1 MSWNK
6 RKAML
11 AMLYISAKQDWRI
24 DLYQLMKTIFWADK
38 LHLQKWGELITDDVY
53 KQSKYGPVPF
63 NAYKLVVNLPRDN
76 CAIDLRDLV
85 TDHGR
90 DSLTIEKI
98 KYELAQ
104 SEIDALDMAYE
115 IFQGQDFNNIKRIV
129 QETEYPPNQIISLEV
144 LAEGDEELISYMR
157 SQDEYKMALG
167 Q

>member
-11 AMLYISAKQDWRI
+11 AMLYVASKQDWRI

-38 LHLQKWGELITDDVY
+38 VHLQKWGELITDDVY
-53 KQSKYGPVPF
+53 KQWKYGPVPF

-76 CAIDLRDLV
+76 CTIDLRDLV
-85 TDHGR
+85 ADHAR
-90 DSLTIEKI
+90 DSLTIGKI

-104 SEIDALDMAYE
+104 SETDALDMAYE
-115 IFQGQDFNNIKRIV
+115 IFQGQDFNNIKKKV
-129 QETEYPPNQIISLEV
+129 HETEYPPNKIIPLEV
-144 LAEGDEELISYMR
+144 LADGDEDLINYVH